1 MENQIY
7 NNEIFSSNASNSYS
21 SNPIANRILRSN
33 FKMIRISHII
43 KDKYWSVISYEKY
56 LSNKY
61 LYMYDYEKLCY
72 NKSILKNNNIYLD
85 KIKLEKWVTKKQL
98 NKLSSLEISISKML
112 QRECDLSINK
122 SEL

>member
-1 MENQIY
+1 MFKIKSIFNNKY
-7 NNEIFSSNASNSYS
+7 NNNNIDNLKLSTTSSSYS

-61 LYMYDYEKLCY
+61 LYMYDYGKLCY
-72 NKSILKNNNIYLD
+72 NKSILKNNQKNLKTI
-85 KIKLEKWVTKKQL
+85 EKK
-98 NKLSSLEISISKML
+98 E
-112 QRECDLSINK
+112 
-122 SEL
+122 